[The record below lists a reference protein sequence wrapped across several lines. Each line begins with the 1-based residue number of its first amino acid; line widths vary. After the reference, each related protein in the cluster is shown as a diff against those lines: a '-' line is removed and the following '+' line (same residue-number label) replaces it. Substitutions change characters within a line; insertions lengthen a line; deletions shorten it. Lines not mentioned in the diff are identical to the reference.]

1 MPKAQKGEHG
11 SVVIRY
17 GLLLFTVIVL
27 FAGIMS
33 FILLRFAAE
42 RFERYE
48 VQTVQSGMQLAADD
62 LENQCES
69 LNEIASKIRVTSYY
83 QPSIVCLDAYREIEL
98 LEDFVYFRNFSPVI
112 DKYFLL
118 YPEEGDGRQKIYISD
133 GRVAYFSY
141 YAKAAFGIREEETA
155 LLLRHLLDLRTQECL
170 MIGDTV
176 LLITPVRFV
185 ETQGPDSRALVV
197 FLLPIKRLNARMHQM
212 AASLPAQVQVATQ
225 TMPLASFTA
234 NGVETL
240 PFLGDAIPE
249 GQRLIEVTSSDGKL
263 KLSCPFA
270 DDKWSLLHSSLPKW
284 VFAGIGLCL
293 VVVAAVSA
301 MLARRMAKPLLDFIH
316 RHMPPGERFR
326 NEFVQLEELVGR
338 MEQENGS
345 SMKRLRSRTLLT
357 ILRGYYNESLL
368 KRWGFMNLQLNRK
381 AYCVLVVG
389 ASGLEEKEAEGR
401 AERIERM
408 SDALVTFYA
417 AAVPEDQVIA
427 AIAGFDQPWGEEEAA
442 RRMQELAGRWGAV
455 CNGGRSCDTPQ
466 RISISYMEA
475 MTAHLRAVKWKSE
488 NLCDMHTFAVQM
500 VTAAQ
505 RGDEDGMRQLCA
517 ELVQQTE
524 NAGASRLVTSTMA
537 AQLMTELGVLAGGQH
552 LALDREKVS
561 RLTLLPTLPLLL
573 KDTCELVRETF
584 PVLREERMNRVD
596 ETAQAIV
603 EYVKENAF
611 DADFDLQ
618 SIADRFGLSNDYAST
633 MVKKVTGTAF
643 KEYLT
648 ELRLEKARR
657 LLEESDLAVNEI
669 SLRVGYRKASNF
681 IRKFK
686 ETYGYTPAQYRKGG
700 DEG

>member
-141 YAKAAFGIREEETA
+141 YAEAAFGIREEETA

-185 ETQGPDSRALVV
+185 ETQGPDSRALAV

-249 GQRLIEVTSSDGKL
+249 GQRFIEVTSSDGKL

-301 MLARRMAKPLLDFIH
+301 ILARRMAKPLLDFIH

-326 NEFVQLEELVGR
+326 NEQSSWLSQCNTVAERPERVNYYWQIR
-338 MEQENGS
+338 
-345 SMKRLRSRTLLT
+345 SMKDTDMPMTLQT
-357 ILRGYYNESLL
+357 G
-368 KRWGFMNLQLNRK
+368 
-381 AYCVLVVG
+381 VP
-389 ASGLEEKEAEGR
+389 LEAW
-401 AERIERM
+401 
-408 SDALVTFYA
+408 
-417 AAVPEDQVIA
+417 DQVIESSCEYYDA
-427 AIAGFDQPWGEEEAA
+427 DTIE
-442 RRMQELAGRWGAV
+442 ELAGLIDVDPAVLTATVDRYNELCEKGVDEDWGKNPKFMHPVLEPPFRAAKATCFFFCTSSGV
-455 CNGGRSCDTPQ
+455 RCNGKLQVCDKDWQPIPHLFAAGNNVGWRLGCGYQ
-466 RISISYMEA
+466 
-475 MTAHLRAVKWKSE
+475 MTVP
-488 NLCDMHTFAVQM
+488 
-500 VTAAQ
+500 
-505 RGDEDGMRQLCA
+505 GMC
-517 ELVQQTE
+517 
-524 NAGASRLVTSTMA
+524 
-537 AQLMTELGVLAGGQH
+537 
-552 LALDREKVS
+552 
-561 RLTLLPTLPLLL
+561 
-573 KDTCELVRETF
+573 
-584 PVLREERMNRVD
+584 
-596 ETAQAIV
+596 
-603 EYVKENAF
+603 NAF
-611 DADFDLQ
+611 ALFHGYEAGRYAADPDFTWDQ
-618 SIADRFGLSNDYAST
+618 
-633 MVKKVTGTAF
+633 
-643 KEYLT
+643 
-648 ELRLEKARR
+648 LEA
-657 LLEESDLAVNEI
+657 
-669 SLRVGYRKASNF
+669 
-681 IRKFK
+681 
-686 ETYGYTPAQYRKGG
+686 
-700 DEG
+700 